1 MYELIINNERI
12 LLSEKQKITIT
23 KQVNNLGELKDRQ
36 ATYTNK
42 FKVRKTS
49 RVLKMFDGLGIT
61 GNRSRLPY
69 VINGCKLIVNGIELL
84 SNGNC
89 YITSGNKDFF
99 DLTIYDGNIYFFQQM
114 GNKKLSELDFT
125 DLNHQLTP
133 TNYVDSFDNS
143 EGYIYAISDNG
154 KINTDFTTD
163 KIEINYQLASVY
175 VSAIF
180 KKIFEGTDFD
190 YEFIDFDDR
199 KFKKLALTPKRGY
212 NAEIDTVNNPFQ
224 INITDFLQS
233 ITINA
238 SPYPIYTG
246 YAWDNPNPIFP
257 INSLGSI
264 GFSPN
269 TAHLNSGLI
278 TINETGN
285 YRISLS
291 VDCSVSG
298 RQSNGFR
305 IGYFVNGQW
314 FNPSYLIDGTETSTN
329 NYTASFD
336 IVVPFNAGDIV
347 QTGYSVNL
355 LVIASYFTGTILL
368 SSDLIF
374 EPNIASVIDL
384 DFSSFIGD
392 LTQKAFFK
400 AIMQH
405 FGFIMQPKPNSKTY
419 QFKRMQDILT
429 DTGSVSTVSNF
440 IARVLADGG
449 TVESTECIEDVITSN
464 FYDWSDDFV
473 EEIKEDYQLKGYGQ
487 LNRMGYQYFGANSD
501 KFADGFLTVDNL
513 NLKTEKTL
521 FTSPF
526 NACDTSETTLNS
538 SIITSTPFWTP
549 ERDDSGLITEYK
561 PIDNKNYLA
570 EIKKVNETIKY
581 GLTDGTSVNYNGLVP
596 RLDFRNLRYNTIINE
611 NYDRLGVVLDW
622 NNVKQIKVRLTA
634 KDVVDFDFFKLVYID
649 KLASYFYVNNIK
661 YKGQSTSIVEVVK
674 VEKQAFVC
682 DLVANAG
689 SYADVPKGEL
699 YLRIDGALSQGNIID
714 TWLWEVVS
722 EPYGSSATFDDSS
735 ISITDFNMSVSGT
748 YVIKLTISNANC
760 SSVSQTTIIKLE

>member
-61 GNRSRLPY
+61 GNRSRVPY
-69 VINGCKLIVNGIELL
+69 VINNCKLIVNGIELL

-89 YITSGNKDFF
+89 YITKGTKDFF

-133 TNYVDSFDNS
+133 TNYVDSFVNS
-143 EGYIYAISDNG
+143 EGYIYAVSDNG

-175 VSAIF
+175 VSTIF
-180 KKIFEGTDFD
+180 KKIFEGTDFL

-199 KFKKLALTPKRGY
+199 KFNKLALTPKRGY
-212 NAEIDTVNNPFQ
+212 NADFDVVNNPFDY
-224 INITDFLQS
+224 TY
-233 ITINA
+233 TIP
-238 SPYPIYTG
+238 ST
-246 YAWDNPNPIFP
+246 
-257 INSLGSI
+257 NSNSQ
-264 GFSPN
+264 
-269 TAHLNSGLI
+269 LNSAQTSFFTPLNLI
-278 TINETGN
+278 NNNAVLNNNIMTVLENGQ
-285 YRISLS
+285 YRIRADVFCTTYEDFDTVVFL
-291 VDCSVSG
+291 G
-298 RQSNGFR
+298 RRLVIKKNNIVLIEGVTVTNSNMLLDVIIPAVAGDSFQVFIEVILPSAFYPRIRVAYDGDSFR
-305 IGYFVNGQW
+305 INT
-314 FNPSYLIDGTETSTN
+314 DST
-329 NYTASFD
+329 
-336 IVVPFNAGDIV
+336 
-347 QTGYSVNL
+347 
-355 LVIASYFTGTILL
+355 
-368 SSDLIF
+368 
-374 EPNIASVIDL
+374 SVIDL
-384 DFSSFIGD
+384 QFSSFIGD

-405 FGFIMQPKPNSKTY
+405 FGFIMQPKPNSKAY

-429 DTGSVSTVSNF
+429 DTDS
-440 IARVLADGG
+440 A
-449 TVESTECIEDVITSN
+449 
-464 FYDWSDDFV
+464 YDWSDIFV

-526 NACDTSETTLNS
+526 NACDTSSTTLNS
-538 SIITSTPFWTP
+538 SIITRTPFWDA
-549 ERDDSGLITEYK
+549 ERDDNGLIINYQPT
-561 PIDNKNYLA
+561 DNRNYLA

-581 GLTDGTSVNYNGLVP
+581 GLTEASAIEYSGLIP
-596 RLDFRNLRYNTIINE
+596 RLDFSNLHYNNIINE

-622 NNVKQIKVRLTA
+622 NNVKQIKVRLTS

-661 YKGQSTSIVEVVK
+661 YKGGATSIVEVVK

-689 SYADVPKGEL
+689 SYTDVPKL
-699 YLRIDGALSQGNIID
+699 NTYVRIDGTLSQGNIIT
-714 TWLWEVVS
+714 TWLWEIVS
-722 EPYGSSATFDDSS
+722 EPVGSSATFDDSS
-735 ISITDFNMSVSGT
+735 LSITNLNMSISGT

-760 SSVSQTTIIKLE
+760 SSVSQTTIIKLS